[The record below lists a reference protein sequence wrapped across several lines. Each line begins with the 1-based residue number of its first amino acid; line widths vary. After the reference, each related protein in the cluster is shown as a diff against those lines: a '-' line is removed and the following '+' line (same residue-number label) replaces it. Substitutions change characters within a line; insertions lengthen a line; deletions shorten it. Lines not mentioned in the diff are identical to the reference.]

1 MAGPSGGTDE
11 EKPGREPQRTA
22 GGDDLDRRR
31 RELDAAIAA
40 RRPAV
45 SEEGSVRKSGSLS
58 GAAAALKLSSE
69 FIAGIVVGAGLGWG
83 IDHLAGTS
91 PFGLVVFLL
100 LGFAAGVL
108 NALRSAG
115 LVADVG
121 SVPPGRDGDRD
132 DGK

>member
-1 MAGPSGGTDE
+1 MAS
-11 EKPGREPQRTA
+11 
-22 GGDDLDRRR
+22 GDDLDRRR

-45 SEEGSVRKSGSLS
+45 GATGDVRKSGSLS
-58 GAAAALKLSSE
+58 GAATALKISSE
-69 FIAGIVVGAGLGWG
+69 FIAGIIVGAALGWG

-115 LVADVG
+115 RVAEVG
-121 SVPPGRDGDRD
+121 SVHPGEDGDRD
-132 DGK
+132 GGK